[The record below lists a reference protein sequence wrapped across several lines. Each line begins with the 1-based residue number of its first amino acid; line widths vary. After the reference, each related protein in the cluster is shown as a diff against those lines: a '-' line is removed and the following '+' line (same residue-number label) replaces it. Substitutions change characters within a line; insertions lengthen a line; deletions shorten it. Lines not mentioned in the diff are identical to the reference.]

1 MVGYYGNQD
10 NMSSFNTDE
19 VVGDEVTEEIR
30 E

>member
-10 NMSSFNTDE
+10 NMSSSNTDE